1 MAHIRALPVFL
12 LAGLVILGAWAGPAA
27 ALEEADRLFLVGEKA
42 FDDGLYPVSRRM
54 LEQFVERFPSDR
66 RAGEATLLLGKA
78 RLSQGAGEAALEA
91 FRKAESFQPPPGKP
105 GELRFWEAETF
116 YRLKR
121 WADARTAYAEVIAGG
136 AGGARV
142 ADALYGLGW
151 TELEGKRREPAA
163 TAFQRLVSE
172 FPDHALAPTAAIQL
186 ARTLIELKRVEDA
199 QGVLQAFVTK
209 HPEHKLAPEARYW
222 QARARL
228 ATGQT
233 DQAVIDLRAFAKA
246 HPAHELAPAARRA
259 VLDTLM
265 KEGRKSELADEYTA
279 LMSQKPSSAD
289 GLYDAG
295 AIAGRLG
302 RSRDAETAWGRLR
315 KEFPEHALTGRA
327 SLQSAQAAF
336 AKNAFRD
343 AATLA
348 RAAAKS
354 PEDSVRGEAFLLV
367 GESEMKLK
375 RPAQALP
382 AFQAAADT
390 AGLEPALHF
399 RALAGTGLALEEQK
413 QWTQAAKYYAEVAE
427 KSPDKTLA
435 AWAKTRKAAVTA
447 NVKPGPK
454 PGGKAEKR

>member
-1 MAHIRALPVFL
+1 MAHIRALPVVL

-54 LEQFVERFPSDR
+54 LERFVERFPSDR

-91 FRKAESFQPPPGKP
+91 FRKAETFQPPPGKP

-121 WADARTAYAEVIAGG
+121 WADARTAYSDVIADG

-151 TELEGKRREPAA
+151 TELEGKRREAAA

-186 ARTLIELKRVEDA
+186 ARTLVELKRVEDA

-228 ATGQT
+228 AAGQT
-233 DQAVIDLRAFAKA
+233 DQAVTDLRAFAKA

-302 RSRDAETAWGRLR
+302 RSRDAEAAWGRLR
-315 KEFPEHALTGRA
+315 KEFPEHVLTGRA

-336 AKNAFRD
+336 ARNAFRE

-348 RAAAKS
+348 HAAAKS
-354 PEDSVRGEAFLLV
+354 PEDPVRGEAFLLV

-399 RALAGTGLALEEQK
+399 RALAGTGLAFEEQK

-435 AWAKTRKAAVTA
+435 AWAKTRKAAVA
-447 NVKPGPK
+447 AKVKPAPK
-454 PGGKAEKR
+454 SGGKAEKR